1 MNNYQMIKN
10 YSLEEMAAHNVKY
23 YDNKYHTSDGE
34 QHYTKENAINHE
46 IEWLKK
52 DQFDLSLL
60 DQDQQL
66 VRAYIL
72 FYKGFNKQLN
82 LNSTI
87 DIEQFKSIAYNI
99 VINDSWLTEFFNSQ
113 SIKIDMFFMVFI
125 QNEGYYEDGK
135 YVFSTDHIIE
145 TSIQNIEYLARKH
158 PYLHDFIIKC
168 GYDLKDIPRNDNNY
182 SSQYAMQNNGIQ
194 PYQYMDPYSYT
205 QPVKNNGY
213 NYSGGLL

>member
-72 FYKGFNKQLN
+72 FYKGFNKQLK

-87 DIEQFKSIAYNI
+87 DTEQFKSIAYNI
-99 VINDSWLTEFFNSQ
+99 VRNDSWLLEFFHN
-113 SIKIDMFFMVFI
+113 KIGRAHV
-125 QNEGYYEDGK
+125 
-135 YVFSTDHIIE
+135 
-145 TSIQNIEYLARKH
+145 
-158 PYLHDFIIKC
+158 
-168 GYDLKDIPRNDNNY
+168 
-182 SSQYAMQNNGIQ
+182 
-194 PYQYMDPYSYT
+194 
-205 QPVKNNGY
+205 
-213 NYSGGLL
+213 

>member
-34 QHYTKENAINHE
+34 QYYTKENAINHE

-52 DQFDLSLL
+52 DQFDISLL

-72 FYKGFNKQLN
+72 FYKGFNKQLK

-87 DIEQFKSIAYNI
+87 DTEQFKSIAYNI
-99 VINDSWLTEFFNSQ
+99 VCNDSWLLEFFHNNPNN
-113 SIKIDMFFMVFI
+113 IDMFFMIFV
-125 QNEGYYEDGK
+125 QNEGYYDKNGE

-145 TSIQNIEYLARKH
+145 NLMGDIDLFASKH
-158 PYLHDFIIKC
+158 RGLHDFIIKC
-168 GYDLKDIPRNDNNY
+168 GYDLDNICSNDNND
-182 SSQYAMQNNGIQ
+182 SISYAMLNSDIMSY
-194 PYQYMDPYSYT
+194 YQCMNQTSY
-205 QPVKNNGY
+205 PLPNNGY
-213 NYSGGLL
+213 NY

>member
-34 QHYTKENAINHE
+34 QHYTKENAIDHE
-46 IEWLKK
+46 IDWLKK

-125 QNEGYYEDGK
+125 QNEGYYEDEK

-168 GYDLKDIPRNDNNY
+168 GYDLKDRPRNDNNY
-182 SSQYAMQNNGIQ
+182 SSQYPIQNNGMQ
-194 PYQYMDPYSYT
+194 LYQYMDPYSYI
-205 QPVKNNGY
+205 QLVKNNGY
-213 NYSGGLL
+213 NY

>member
-46 IEWLKK
+46 IRWLKK

-72 FYKGFNKQLN
+72 FYKGFNKQLK

-87 DIEQFKSIAYNI
+87 DTEQFKSIAYNI
-99 VINDSWLTEFFNSQ
+99 VRNDSWLLEFFHNNPNN
-113 SIKIDMFFMVFI
+113 IDMFFMIFI
-125 QNEGYYEDGK
+125 QNEGCYDKNGE

-145 TSIQNIEYLARKH
+145 NLMGDIDLFASKH
-158 PYLHDFIIKC
+158 RGLHDFIIKC
-168 GYDLKDIPRNDNNY
+168 GYDLDNIY
-182 SSQYAMQNNGIQ
+182 IAMII
-194 PYQYMDPYSYT
+194 MILSHM
-205 QPVKNNGY
+205 
-213 NYSGGLL
+213 LC

>member
-72 FYKGFNKQLN
+72 FYKGFNKQLK

-87 DIEQFKSIAYNI
+87 DTNQFKSIAYNI
-99 VINDSWLTEFFNSQ
+99 VCNDNWLLGFFHNNPNN
-113 SIKIDMFFMVFI
+113 IDMFFMIFV
-125 QNEGYYEDGK
+125 QNEGYYDKNGE

-145 TSIQNIEYLARKH
+145 NLMRDIDLFASKH
-158 PYLHDFIIKC
+158 RGLHDFIIKC
-168 GYDLKDIPRNDNNY
+168 GYDLDNVCSNDNND
-182 SSQYAMQNNGIQ
+182 SISYAMLNSDIMSY
-194 PYQYMDPYSYT
+194 YQCMNQTSY
-205 QPVKNNGY
+205 PLPNNGY
-213 NYSGGLL
+213 NY

>member
-72 FYKGFNKQLN
+72 FYKGFNKQLK
-82 LNSTI
+82 LNNTI

-145 TSIQNIEYLARKH
+145 TSMQNIEYLARKH
-158 PYLHDFIIKC
+158 PYLHDFMIKC
-168 GYDLKDIPRNDNNY
+168 GYDLKDRPRNDNDY
-182 SSQYAMQNNGIQ
+182 LGSYTMQNNGIQ
-194 PYQYMDPYSYT
+194 PYQYMQYMDPYSYISL
-205 QPVKNNGY
+205 VKNNGY
-213 NYSGGLL
+213 NY

>member
-60 DQDQQL
+60 DENQQL
-66 VRAYIL
+66 IRLYIL
-72 FYKGFNKQLN
+72 FYKGFNRQLK

-87 DIEQFKSIAYNI
+87 NEEQFKSIAYDI
-99 VINDSWLTEFFNSQ
+99 AINDNWLTEFFNSQ
-113 SIKIDMFFMVFI
+113 SNNIDKFFAVFT
-125 QNEGYYEDGK
+125 QNEGYYKDGK
-135 YVFSTDHIIE
+135 YIFSTDHIIE
-145 TSIQNIEYLARKH
+145 YLLREIQEIARVH
-158 PYLHDFIIKC
+158 PYLHDFTIKC
-168 GYDLKDIPRNDNNY
+168 GYDLEDRPRNDNGY
-182 SSQYAMQNNGIQ
+182 LSSYAMQNNGVQ
-194 PYQYMDPYSYT
+194 PYQYMQCMDPFSYISLT
-205 QPVKNNGY
+205 KNNGY
-213 NYSGGLL
+213 NY

>member
-87 DIEQFKSIAYNI
+87 DTEQFKSIAYNI
-99 VINDSWLTEFFNSQ
+99 VHNDSWLLEFFHNNPNN
-113 SIKIDMFFMVFI
+113 IDMFFMIFV
-125 QNEGYYEDGK
+125 QNEGYYDKNGNLLQKRKQELKK
-135 YVFSTDHIIE
+135 YF
-145 TSIQNIEYLARKH
+145 
-158 PYLHDFIIKC
+158 
-168 GYDLKDIPRNDNNY
+168 
-182 SSQYAMQNNGIQ
+182 
-194 PYQYMDPYSYT
+194 
-205 QPVKNNGY
+205 
-213 NYSGGLL
+213 

>member
-10 YSLEEMAAHNVKY
+10 YSLEEMAANNVKY

-34 QHYTKENAINHE
+34 QHYAKENAINHE

-66 VRAYIL
+66 IRAYIL

-87 DIEQFKSIAYNI
+87 DMEQFKTIAYNI

-145 TSIQNIEYLARKH
+145 ALMQNIQDFAKKH
-158 PYLHDFIIKC
+158 PCLHDFIIKC
-168 GYDLKDIPRNDNNY
+168 GYDLEDRPRNDNGY
-182 SSQYAMQNNGIQ
+182 FDSYAMQNNGIQ
-194 PYQYMDPYSYT
+194 HYQYMQCMDPFSYISLT
-205 QPVKNNGY
+205 KNNGY
-213 NYSGGLL
+213 NY